1 MVAVPQDSLKIW
13 DLRRLKI
20 RSRLPRMTIEGR
32 LGRLRAWR
40 ARSAGRIPAS
50 PWLRYLIAAGF
61 VGAITLVVGLAPTG
75 VSVSHRSPVYFLA
88 VLGAGALLG
97 RGPAVLAA
105 ALSFLAFDFFFVHPL
120 HTFTVADPEEWQ
132 ALLLFLVAALVTGQL
147 TAQLRDR
154 AEAARQRE
162 REALAYYEV
171 RDRLQQER
179 VRGEVLRR
187 TDQLRA
193 ALLSAVSHDFR
204 TPLAAI
210 KAAAGTLAA
219 PDGDVDLDD
228 ETRRA
233 SAAQIER
240 EADRLNRLVENLLDL
255 SRIESGALKLDRQW
269 YPLRELVEDAAARL
283 AAPLARHAVRVDVPD
298 DLPPVPLDYL
308 LIEQVLTNLLENAA
322 KYSPPSTTIRVVA
335 DLAPGDGTDGGEVRV
350 RVQDEGPGLPPGE
363 AARVFAPFYRV
374 SRVTDGVG
382 DGPAAE
388 TPGGAG
394 YGLAVCAG
402 FISAHGGRIWAERGA
417 GTGAAFIFTLPLSA
431 PEPLYKEASA

>member
-1 MVAVPQDSLKIW
+1 MVAAPQDSLKI
-13 DLRRLKI
+13 LGPRRLKI
-20 RSRLPRMTIEGR
+20 GSRLRLPPRVR
-32 LGRLRAWR
+32 LP
-40 ARSAGRIPAS
+40 SN
-50 PWLRYLIAAGF
+50 PWLRYLVAAGF
-61 VGAITLVVGLAPTG
+61 VAIITLVVGLAPTG
-75 VSVSHRSPVYFLA
+75 VSVSHRNPVYFLA
-88 VLGAGALLG
+88 ILGAGALLG

-105 ALSFLAFDFFFVHPL
+105 CLSFVAFDYFFVHPV
-120 HTFTVADPEEWQ
+120 HTLTVADPEEWQ
-132 ALLLFLVAALVTGQL
+132 SLLLFLVAALVTGEL

-179 VRGEVLRR
+179 LQSEVLRR

-219 PDGDVDLDD
+219 PDGAVDLDA

-240 EADRLNRLVENLLDL
+240 EADRVNRLVENLLDL

-269 YPLRELVEDAAARL
+269 YPLRELVEDTVARL
-283 AAPLARHAVRVDVPD
+283 AAPLAQHVVHVAVPH

-322 KYSPPSTTIRVVA
+322 KYSPTGTTIRVAAECVPA
-335 DLAPGDGTDGGEVRV
+335 TTGGPAEEVHVRV
-350 RVQDEGPGLPPGE
+350 EDQGVGLPPGE
-363 AARVFAPFYRV
+363 AGRVFAPFYRV
-374 SRVTDGVG
+374 SRGTDGAA
-382 DGPAAE
+382 GPPRAAAE

-417 GTGAAFIFTLPLSA
+417 RSGASFIFTLPLTG
-431 PEPLYKEASA
+431 PDPL